1 MSGAGYA
8 HTSAPAWRKK
18 SLKKVGKVVHHI
30 KSLRLFWESRADL
43 RPQDMTHSWPSQQ
56 PPGGGGTERF
66 LYSDSK
72 EGKRH
77 STQHKQVRSDAPIRM
92 PRVAPHK
99 SMLADDLKLSSD
111 EDDSDKGPHQIA
123 SWSEHHNL
131 SGQHTHTHGRRAR
144 HSSSG
149 SSGSDSSSES
159 GSSSQRSRSP
169 SPEAQ
174 TQPEIPSQPPPLTF
188 SREDPSLT
196 HWQLDKWLEKVH
208 KTRQSD
214 HNSGGGHS
222 SGPGFDS
229 DRVPSPGRYWERDSG
244 LGTRESYSPS
254 QSPVPSPRF
263 DYSPRHSHQSSPGY
277 SPWPSPGISPA
288 PSPVPSVCPSPG
300 ASLRISRSPSP
311 LPLHP
316 PRSPSPSLTSAP
328 ASPRIASYTQVHQES
343 SRRTTQATF
352 TSSPVRQP
360 KVRPWLPPD
369 HNTQRIN
376 DSRQK
381 DSRQPALPQHHSKH
395 NSAHK
400 ETPHKPKSQSS
411 ESRSKSRSSPAP
423 HQSQSSSRSN
433 LSPKTKTRH
442 SSSTD
447 RSTEHSNRPSDHK
460 SKLSQSLNSK
470 PKPSPTPK
478 LKAATE
484 TNSHSVHSSSSR
496 PPPRPAPEISA
507 RSLSKPSSRLSPSTK
522 PKTKSREEAVPCTRT
537 SQKDQKPRDREPDL
551 HSRGKAQGR
560 APVQTTEAQRHRRLA
575 EEQLIRQRWLRSS
588 EEEEEEEERRKE
600 QGEREKKRRR
610 RKEHNAE
617 WQAVQPKQ
625 RPHTNSQHQ
634 PQTECSAPEREDQK
648 RKKRRRSSEENSS
661 NPGVIDSNPSPPLSP
676 PSPTPVVHPT
686 RQPFASSSSSSSS
699 FSSSSSSES
708 DSEPCRPPNV
718 AKVPADSTSSQRL
731 APKQKHQQQ
740 CRPSELRSND
750 ASPDEGQQH
759 PGKHKLYTL
768 VPFGRTEKST
778 TVSHRGLRNLVVKID
793 LSLLARVPN
802 TSEVPNKGSSSSSS
816 ASSSAKAKEKTPM
829 KHQYHQDQET
839 GDAKSKRKAENGEAQ
854 RESKRSHVHTEK
866 LPAPTHSAD
875 TEKQE
880 AHSNNRHN
888 DHHADYIYTK
898 RPLSPLSPP
907 TASKTQHSDQQHTNP
922 PRDRD
927 STVKKTQIQ
936 KARPKIEA
944 ECAGVSGNTQPP
956 SGTWS
961 AKEPSY
967 RGTVPYTDVSHH
979 AEYYMHEA
987 KRLKH
992 RADAMV
998 DKLGKAVNYVDAAL
1012 SFMECG
1018 KAMEEGPLEAKS
1030 PYTMYAETVELIRYA
1045 MRLKSHTGPGARQED
1060 KQLAVLCFRCLALLY
1075 WQMFR
1080 LKKDHALKYSK
1091 ALTDY
1096 FKTLPKVPHTPPPWN
1111 DTTKG
1116 NGPPTC
1122 ISPVGLTGSQLGS
1135 SYTYPFI
1142 NIPHRIHQMA
1152 ANHLNITNCV
1162 LYSYEYWE
1170 VADTLAKENKEFFN
1184 YLNTLTGP
1192 VTLHSSMAHIVQYT
1206 RQGLQW
1212 IRISANL
1219 S

>member
-1 MSGAGYA
+1 
-8 HTSAPAWRKK
+8 
-18 SLKKVGKVVHHI
+18 
-30 KSLRLFWESRADL
+30 
-43 RPQDMTHSWPSQQ
+43 MTHSWPSQQ

-77 STQHKQVRSDAPIRM
+77 NTQHKQVRNDAPIRM

-111 EDDSDKGPHQIA
+111 EDDSDKGPHQNA
-123 SWSEHHNL
+123 SWSENHNL
-131 SGQHTHTHGRRAR
+131 SGQYIHTHGRRAR

-174 TQPEIPSQPPPLTF
+174 TQPEIPSQPLPLTF
-188 SREDPSLT
+188 SKENQHPSLT

-208 KTRQSD
+208 KTRPSD
-214 HNSGGGHS
+214 HDPGGGHS
-222 SGPGFDS
+222 SSAGFDS
-229 DRVPSPGRYWERDSG
+229 DRGPSPGRYWDRDSG
-244 LGTRESYSPS
+244 LGTRGSYSPS
-254 QSPVPSPRF
+254 QSPVPSPKF
-263 DYSPRHSHQSSPGY
+263 DYSPRHSHGSSPGY
-277 SPWPSPGISPA
+277 SPCPSPGITPV

-311 LPLHP
+311 LPPHP
-316 PRSPSPSLTSAP
+316 PKSPSLPSAP
-328 ASPRIASYTQVHQES
+328 ASPRITSYTQVQQES
-343 SRRTTQATF
+343 SRLSTQAPY

-376 DSRQK
+376 NSRQK

-395 NSAHK
+395 ISSHK
-400 ETPHKPKSQSS
+400 ETPHRPRSQSS
-411 ESRSKSRSSPAP
+411 EFRSKSRFSPAP
-423 HQSQSSSRSN
+423 HQSQSSSSSN
-433 LSPKTKTRH
+433 LSPKTKARH
-442 SSSTD
+442 LSSTD
-447 RSTEHSNRPSDHK
+447 RSTEHRHRPRDHK
-460 SKLSQSLNSK
+460 SKLSINSK
-470 PKPSPTPK
+470 TNPSPTPK
-478 LKAATE
+478 LKATVE
-484 TNSHSVHSSSSR
+484 TNSHSVHNSSSR
-496 PPPRPAPEISA
+496 PPPQPAPEISA
-507 RSLSKPSSRLSPSTK
+507 RSHSKTSLRVSPNRK
-522 PKTKSREEAVPCTRT
+522 PKTQSREEAVPSTQ
-537 SQKDQKPRDREPDL
+537 SFKKEQKPREREPDL
-551 HSRGKAQGR
+551 HSRSKAQGKGL
-560 APVQTTEAQRHRRLA
+560 VHSTEVQRHRRLA
-575 EEQLIRQRWLRSS
+575 EEQLARQHWVQSS
-588 EEEEEEEERRKE
+588 EEEGEEEDRRKE
-600 QGEREKKRRR
+600 QGDREKKRRR

-617 WQAVQPKQ
+617 WQAIQPKQ

-634 PQTECSAPEREDQK
+634 PRTECSAPEREDQK
-648 RKKRRRSSEENSS
+648 RKKRRRSSEEHSS

-676 PSPTPVVHPT
+676 PSPTPAVRPT
-686 RQPFASSSSSSSS
+686 RRPFTSSSSSSSS
-699 FSSSSSSES
+699 SSTSSSDS
-708 DSEPCRPPNV
+708 DSEPSPPPNV
-718 AKVPADSTSSQRL
+718 AKVPADSTSSQRP
-731 APKQKHQQQ
+731 APKERHQEQ
-740 CRPSELRSND
+740 RRSSKLRASND

-778 TVSHRGLRNLVVKID
+778 AVSHRGLRNLVVKID

-802 TSEVPNKGSSSSSS
+802 TSEVPNKGTSSLSSSSSS
-816 ASSSAKAKEKTPM
+816 AKAVEKTSM
-829 KHQYHQDQET
+829 KHQYHQDT
-839 GDAKSKRKAENGEAQ
+839 GDSKSKRKAENGEGQ
-854 RESKRSHVHTEK
+854 RESKRSHIRTEK
-866 LPAPTHSAD
+866 LPVSTHSPD

-880 AHSNNRHN
+880 VHPDNKQN

-898 RPLSPLSPP
+898 RPLSPLSPLSNP
-907 TASKTQHSDQQHTNP
+907 SKMQHFDQQHTNQ
-922 PRDRD
+922 PRDRE
-927 STVKKTQIQ
+927 SSVKKTQIQ
-936 KARPKIEA
+936 KTRPKIEA
-944 ECAGVSGNTQPP
+944 ESAGASGNTQPP
-956 SGTWS
+956 SGTWVAS
-961 AKEPSY
+961 AKELSY
-967 RGTVPYTDVSHH
+967 RGTVPYNDVSHH

-1030 PYTMYAETVELIRYA
+1030 PYAMYAETVELIRYA
-1045 MRLKSHTGPGARQED
+1045 MRLKSHTSPGARQED

-1096 FKTLPKVPHTPPPWN
+1096 FKTLPKVPHPPTAWN

-1116 NGPPTC
+1116 NVPPSC
-1122 ISPVGLTGSQLGS
+1122 ISPVGFTGFQPGS
-1135 SYTYPFI
+1135 LFI
-1142 NIPHRIHQMA
+1142 NIPNRIHQMA
-1152 ANHLNITNCV
+1152 ANHLNITNSV

-1192 VTLHSSMAHIVQYT
+1192 LTLHSSMAHIVQYT